1 MKIHTD
7 LDQSD
12 TLTSILPLDSA
23 DMCWKAI
30 FGKNNII
37 ITNYVPEFIP
47 FKLYSG
53 IGTPCWSLTGLLN
66 ACSIRTLDI
75 SDGPEKRF
83 RAYGSDHFSEWHD
96 NPIDACYELI
106 LKLHNKNLI

>member
-7 LDQSD
+7 LAQSN
-12 TLTSILPLDSA
+12 TLASILSIDSA
-23 DMCWKAI
+23 DMCWKTI
-30 FGKNNII
+30 FEKNNI
-37 ITNYVPEFIP
+37 ITNYVELIP
-47 FKLYSG
+47 YKLYSG

-75 SDGPEKRF
+75 SDGPEKKF
-83 RAYGSDHFSEWHD
+83 RAYGLNHFSEWHN